1 LELEDVRGFQV
12 HLVSTGISWPA
23 PNQFVCTLRFFN
35 GVTLGEAV
43 IPERIPYA
51 QEPRKLLVTL
61 SPDEDVQFLEAVSS
75 VKSRAA
81 LTCCYAA
88 GWRAPKSAVSWSPTD
103 SARAVILVRHG
114 KGRRRD
120 GHGHLDDT

>member
-1 LELEDVRGFQV
+1 MESETTQIGEVFRTVQMVDVRGFQV

-51 QEPRKLLVTL
+51 QEPRELLVTL
-61 SPDEDVQFLEAVSS
+61 SPDEVVQEL
-75 VKSRAA
+75 R
-81 LTCCYAA
+81 
-88 GWRAPKSAVSWSPTD
+88 PKVGD
-103 SARAVILVRHG
+103 G
-114 KGRRRD
+114 MKG
-120 GHGHLDDT
+120 

>member
-61 SPDEDVQFLEAVSS
+61 SPDEVVQFLEAVSS

-114 KGRRRD
+114 KGRRRG